1 MDNRRRFINCDRDIK
16 GAEVSDVKIA
26 YDRSDIRN
34 ILRAFKQMDDQ
45 ATDEARTQSAAL
57 AYFAS
62 EEIKQAAS
70 GRTKGTKAAQRI
82 ADGVSISKSSKIGE
96 FSYGFARQK
105 FSGGATTQTLWGG
118 YEFGSNNF
126 KQFPTYSGR
135 QGRGSRGWFIYPTLR
150 RIQPEL
156 INKWEAAFNRILKEW
171 V

>member
-1 MDNRRRFINCDRDIK
+1 MANETIAYNKSDLRDIYK
-16 GAEVSDVKIA
+16 
-26 YDRSDIRN
+26 
-34 ILRAFKQMDDQ
+34 AFKAMDDQ
-45 ATDEARTQSAAL
+45 ATEEARTQSAAL

-62 EEIKQAAS
+62 EEIKQAS
-70 GRTKGTKAAQRI
+70 KTRTKSGKAAQRI

-118 YEFGSNNF
+118 MEFGSNKF
-126 KQFPTYSGR
+126 KQFPSYSGR

-150 RIQPEL
+150 GIQPEL
-156 INKWEAAFNRILKEW
+156 IKKWEVAFDRIIKEW

>member
-1 MDNRRRFINCDRDIK
+1 MANETIAYNKKDLRDIYK
-16 GAEVSDVKIA
+16 
-26 YDRSDIRN
+26 
-34 ILRAFKQMDDQ
+34 AFKLMDEQ
-45 ATDEARTQSAAL
+45 STDEARRQSAAL

-62 EEIKQAAS
+62 EEIKQAAR
-70 GRTKGTKAAQRI
+70 GRTKAGAVAQRV
-82 ADGVSISKSSKIGE
+82 ADGVSIKKSSKIGE

-118 YEFGSNNF
+118 VEFGSNKF

-156 INKWEAAFNRILKEW
+156 INKWEESFTRIIKEW

>member
-1 MDNRRRFINCDRDIK
+1 MAD
-16 GAEVSDVKIA
+16 ETIA
-26 YDRSDIRN
+26 YNKAD
-34 ILRAFKQMDDQ
+34 LRDLYKAFKLMDVQ
-45 ATDEARTQSAAL
+45 ATEEARTQSAAL

-62 EEIKQAAS
+62 EEIKAAAGS
-70 GRTKGTKAAQRI
+70 RTKGTKAAQRI

-96 FSYGFARQK
+96 FSYGFARQR

-118 YEFGSNNF
+118 YEFGSNKF

-156 INKWEAAFNRILKEW
+156 INKWEVAFDRILKEW
-171 V
+171 A

>member
-1 MDNRRRFINCDRDIK
+1 MAD
-16 GAEVSDVKIA
+16 ETIA
-26 YDRSDIRN
+26 YNKAD
-34 ILRAFKQMDDQ
+34 LRDLYKAFKLMDAQ
-45 ATDEARTQSAAL
+45 ATEEARTQSAAL

-62 EEIKQAAS
+62 EKIKQAA
-70 GRTKGTKAAQRI
+70 GQRTKGTKAAQRI

-118 YEFGSNNF
+118 YEFGSNKF
-126 KQFPTYSGR
+126 KQFPSYSGR

-156 INKWEAAFNRILKEW
+156 INKWEVAFDRILKEW
-171 V
+171 A

>member
-1 MDNRRRFINCDRDIK
+1 MAK
-16 GAEVSDVKIA
+16 ETIA
-26 YDRSDIRN
+26 YNKND
-34 ILRAFKQMDDQ
+34 LRDLYKAFKLMDDQ
-45 ATDEARTQSAAL
+45 ATDEARSQSAAL

-62 EEIKQAAS
+62 EEIKQTART
-70 GRTKGTKAAQRI
+70 RTKSGKVSQRV

-118 YEFGSNNF
+118 IEFGSNKF
-126 KQFPTYSGR
+126 KQFPAYSGR

-156 INKWEAAFNRILKEW
+156 INKWEQAFSRIIKEW

>member
-1 MDNRRRFINCDRDIK
+1 MASEAIAYNRSDLRDILK
-16 GAEVSDVKIA
+16 
-26 YDRSDIRN
+26 
-34 ILRAFKQMDDQ
+34 AFKAMDDQ
-45 ATDEARTQSAAL
+45 ATEEARSQSAAL

-62 EEIKQAAS
+62 EEIKQAAAT
-70 GRTKGTKAAQRI
+70 RTKSGKAAQRV
-82 ADGVSISKSSKIGE
+82 ADGVRISKSSKIGE
-96 FSYGFARQK
+96 FRYGFASQK

-118 YEFGSNNF
+118 LEFGSNKF

-156 INKWEAAFNRILKEW
+156 INKWEQAFNRIIKEW

>member
-1 MDNRRRFINCDRDIK
+1 
-16 GAEVSDVKIA
+16 VSDVKIA
-26 YDRSDIRN
+26 YDRSDVRN
-34 ILRAFKQMDDQ
+34 ILKAFKAMDDQ

-62 EEIKQAAS
+62 EEIKSAAS
-70 GRTKGTKAAQRI
+70 GRTKSGKAVQRV
-82 ADGVSISKSSKIGE
+82 ASGVSISKSSKIGE

-105 FSGGATTQTLWGG
+105 FSGGATTQQLWPGL
-118 YEFGSNNF
+118 EFGSNTY

-156 INKWEAAFNRILKEW
+156 INKWETAFDRILKEW
-171 V
+171 G